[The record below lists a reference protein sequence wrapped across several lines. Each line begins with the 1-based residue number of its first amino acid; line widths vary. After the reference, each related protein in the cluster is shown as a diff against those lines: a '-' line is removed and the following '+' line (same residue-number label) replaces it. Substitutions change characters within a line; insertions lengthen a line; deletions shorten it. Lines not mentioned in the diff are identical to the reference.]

1 MEGTILF
8 VEDHLFS
15 ARLTIHLLEQR
26 MSYHLWWVQTG
37 LEAER
42 VTKTM
47 NPVLFLLDYR
57 LPDCTGL
64 QLADRL
70 HALAGRETI
79 PILLL
84 SADLP
89 DEDLEDQLHVRQIS
103 GMRKPFVSEELV
115 KTISWLVQS
124 HPSTR

>member
-1 MEGTILF
+1 MGGTILF

-15 ARLTIHLLEQR
+15 AKLTIHLLEQR

-37 LEAER
+37 LEAEQ
-42 VTKTM
+42 VTETM

-89 DEDLEDQLHVRQIS
+89 DKDLEEQLHVRQII
-103 GMRKPFVSEELV
+103 GMRKPFVPEELV
-115 KTISWLVQS
+115 KIISLLVQA
-124 HPSTR
+124 HTSTW